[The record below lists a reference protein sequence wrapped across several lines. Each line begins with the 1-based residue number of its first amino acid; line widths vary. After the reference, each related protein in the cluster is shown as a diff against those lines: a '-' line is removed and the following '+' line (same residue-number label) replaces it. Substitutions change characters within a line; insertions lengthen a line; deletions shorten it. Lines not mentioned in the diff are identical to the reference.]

1 MWSHICHPPPS
12 AMQWMHPTEGSQ
24 LQGSSAASLCL
35 EPGTESQGPGGAALA
50 PVFTAGSGQILST
63 LYPSVPAI
71 WEGTGRSCLAQE
83 QPTGDGILPHGRP
96 RTWGIAVPHSV
107 LKLPPLPGC
116 RAIGQGCH
124 PLKKTLLVRRTWL
137 CTLGCRIA
145 PSSEPGHLCTSLQLP
160 WTWPDAPRSGTSQRG
175 SDHDEPH
182 AKARQSSGEL
192 C

>member
-1 MWSHICHPPPS
+1 M
-12 AMQWMHPTEGSQ
+12 
-24 LQGSSAASLCL
+24 
-35 EPGTESQGPGGAALA
+35 
-50 PVFTAGSGQILST
+50 ST

-96 RTWGIAVPHSV
+96 RRWGIAVPHSV
-107 LKLPPLPGC
+107 LRLPPLPGC

-124 PLKKTLLVRRTWL
+124 PFKKTLLVGRTWL

-160 WTWPDAPRSGTSQRG
+160 WTWPDAPRSGASQRG

-182 AKARQSSGEL
+182 AKARQSSGGL
-192 C
+192 CWHRGEKDDQRDSLDSVTMSPGTDYHQGKTSEPHPITGPVRDHGQDSLGSM